1 MPVPEETA
9 SRRETLRL
17 VVRKTIAATPERL
30 FAAWTKPEHL
40 KQWWGPQ
47 GVICIGA
54 AVDLRVGG
62 RYRIGNRLPDGKE
75 VWITGEYRVV
85 EPPTRLV
92 YTWQIESTP
101 QAPEI
106 VTVSFER
113 REKGTEVIVI
123 HEHIPDA
130 STRSQHE
137 HGWQGCLAGLAKHVV
152 RS

>member
-1 MPVPEETA
+1 M
-9 SRRETLRL
+9 
-17 VVRKTIAATPERL
+17 
-30 FAAWTKPEHL
+30 
-40 KQWWGPQ
+40 
-47 GVICIGA
+47 
-54 AVDLRVGG
+54 
-62 RYRIGNRLPDGKE
+62 
-75 VWITGEYRVV
+75 

-137 HGWQGCLAGLAKHVV
+137 HGWQGCLTGLAKHVV
-152 RS
+152 GS